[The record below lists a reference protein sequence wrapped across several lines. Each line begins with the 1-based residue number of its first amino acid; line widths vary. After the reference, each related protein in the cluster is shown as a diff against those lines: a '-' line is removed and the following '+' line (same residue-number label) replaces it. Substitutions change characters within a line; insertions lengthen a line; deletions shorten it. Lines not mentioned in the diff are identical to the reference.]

1 MATAGK
7 VTLAEFLAL
16 PETEP
21 GSELVDGEVM
31 QKPMP
36 TLAHTIIQHLLSLV
50 IGLYLRSNPIA
61 IAGPELRCILGPPGQ
76 EEPRLPDFVVI
87 AIARL
92 AGAHGG
98 DPFRGAPDLAVEIL
112 SPDDRMIRVMEKVQF
127 YLENGVRLVWVIN
140 PEARTVMVLSNMT
153 ESRILNEDETL
164 DGGDVL
170 PGFSTLV
177 RDILPSHDLLRR

>member
-1 MATAGK
+1 MAKTGK
-7 VTLAEFLAL
+7 MTLAEFLAL

-21 GSELVDGEVM
+21 GSELIGGEVL

-61 IAGPELRCILGPPGQ
+61 IAGPELRCIFGPPGR
-76 EEPRLPDFVVI
+76 EEPRLPDFVAI

-92 AGAHGG
+92 AGAFGN
-98 DPFRGAPDLAVEIL
+98 DPFHGAPDLAVEIL
-112 SPDDRMIRVMEKVQF
+112 SPDDRVIRVMEKVRF
-127 YLENGVRLVWVIN
+127 YLENGVRLVWVID
-140 PEARTVMVLSNMT
+140 PDARTVMVFSTLT
-153 ESRILNEDETL
+153 ESRILSEDDTL

-170 PGFSTLV
+170 PGFSTPV
-177 RDILPSHDLLRR
+177 REILPSADLLRR

>member
-1 MATAGK
+1 MATTERL
-7 VTLAEFLAL
+7 TLAEFLAL

-21 GSELVDGEVM
+21 GSELVHGEVM

-61 IAGPELRCILGPPGQ
+61 IAGPELRCILGPLGQ

-92 AGAHGG
+92 AGAFGS
-98 DPFRGAPDLAVEIL
+98 DPFHGAPDLAVEIL

-127 YLENGVRLVWVIN
+127 YLESGVRLVWVIN
-140 PEARTVMVLSNMT
+140 PTARTVMVLSNLT

-164 DGGDVL
+164 DGGVVL

-177 RDILPSHDLLRR
+177 RDILPSPDLLRP